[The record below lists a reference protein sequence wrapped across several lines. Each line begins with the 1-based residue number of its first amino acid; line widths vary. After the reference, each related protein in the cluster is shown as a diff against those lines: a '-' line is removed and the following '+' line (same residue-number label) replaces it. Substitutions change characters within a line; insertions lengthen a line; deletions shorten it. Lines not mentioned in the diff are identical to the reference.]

1 MEIPVRAR
9 ACLKFT
15 PLFTAPGYGL
25 YYPLA
30 NPD

>member
-25 YYPLA
+25 YCPLA
-30 NPD
+30 NAG